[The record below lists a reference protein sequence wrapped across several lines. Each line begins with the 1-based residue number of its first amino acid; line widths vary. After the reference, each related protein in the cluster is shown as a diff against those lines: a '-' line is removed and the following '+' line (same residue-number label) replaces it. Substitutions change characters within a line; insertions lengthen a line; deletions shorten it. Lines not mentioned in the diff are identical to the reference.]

1 MTSTFEG
8 LAGLV
13 ALKLKPTET
22 DPLAGMEVFQ
32 EAGVIAYPPLTADA
46 VAFQTEEIVSGVER
60 VAFQPETGEAEVL
73 ARTRLAV
80 YPVSHAVETV

>member
-1 MTSTFEG
+1 LTSTFVG

-22 DPLAGMEVFQ
+22 DPLAGMEAFQ
-32 EAGVIAYPPLTADA
+32 EAGVIAYPPLTAAA
-46 VAFQTEEIVSGVER
+46 VAFQIEEILSGVER
-60 VAFQPETGEAEVL
+60 VEFQFATGVELVL

-80 YPVSHAVETV
+80 